1 MPRTTN
7 TNADQ
12 QHASLER
19 RFNTGWPRAISI
31 AGRQLEVLRLTGAS
45 ANQPTIVFLHEGL
58 GSVSLWRDFPRLVVA
73 ATGCSALIYSRYGY
87 GQSDVLNEPRKSD
100 YMHREAL
107 DVLPDLLAKCEI
119 EKPILFGHSDGAS
132 IALIHAGAGHDVS
145 AVIVEAP
152 HLFVEEISLQGATQ
166 AALTYRTTDLP
177 QKLAR
182 HHLDAD
188 KTFWGWHDIWTST
201 EFRDWNI
208 ESSVASIRCPILAIQ
223 GEQDEYGSAAQV
235 HAIATASPSQTSVHL
250 LADCGH
256 TPHRDQTAVVLE
268 RVASFIKAL

>member
-19 RFNTGWPRAISI
+19 RFDTGWPRAISI

-45 ANQPTIVFLHEGL
+45 AKRPTIVFLHEGL
-58 GSVSLWRDFPRLVVA
+58 GSVSLWRDFPRRVVA

-107 DVLPDLLAKCEI
+107 DVLPELLAKCEI

-132 IALIHAGAGHDVS
+132 IALIHAGAGHDV
-145 AVIVEAP
+145 AGVIVEAP
-152 HLFVEEISLQGATQ
+152 HLFVEEISLKGAAQ

-188 KTFWGWHDIWTST
+188 KTFWGWHDIWTRM
-201 EFRDWNI
+201 EFRDWTI
-208 ESSVASIRCPILAIQ
+208 EPYLASIRCPILAIQ
-223 GEQDEYGSAAQV
+223 GEQDDYGSAAQIR
-235 HAIATASPSQTSVHL
+235 AIAAACRDRTATHL
-250 LADCGH
+250 LPECGH
-256 TPHRDQTAVVLE
+256 TPHRDQASHTLQLVS
-268 RVASFIKAL
+268 SFIKTL

>member
-31 AGRQLEVLRLTGAS
+31 AGRQLEELRLTGAS
-45 ANQPTIVFLHEGL
+45 ANRPTIVFLHEGL
-58 GSVSLWRDFPRLVVA
+58 GSVSLWRDFPRRVVA

-87 GQSDVLNEPRKSD
+87 GQSDVLDAPRTPD
-100 YMHREAL
+100 YMHQEAL
-107 DVLPDLLAKCEI
+107 DILPIVLAQCEI
-119 EKPILFGHSDGAS
+119 RKPILFGHSDGAS
-132 IALIHAGAGHDVS
+132 IALIHTGAGHDV
-145 AVIVEAP
+145 AGVIVEAP
-152 HLFVEEISLQGATQ
+152 HLFVEEISLRGAAQ
-166 AALTYRTTDLP
+166 AARTYRTTDLP

-188 KTFWGWHDIWTST
+188 KTFWGWHDIWASA

-208 ESSVASIRCPILAIQ
+208 ESYVEGIHCPILAIQ
-223 GEQDEYGSAAQV
+223 GEQDEYGSATQV
-235 HAIATASPSQTSVHL
+235 HAIATACPGQTSAHL

-256 TPHRDQTAVVLE
+256 TPHRDQTAIVLE